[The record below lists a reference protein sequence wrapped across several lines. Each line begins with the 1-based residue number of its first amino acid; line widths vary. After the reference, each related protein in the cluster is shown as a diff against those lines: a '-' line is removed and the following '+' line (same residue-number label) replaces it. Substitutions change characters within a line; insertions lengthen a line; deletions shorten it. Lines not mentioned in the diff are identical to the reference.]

1 MKKTLLLLTAVSI
14 ATGAYSQIADGQYI
28 ISTEEGTY
36 LNSGHSW
43 GTAAVVSPL
52 PRVFEVINNGDFCNV
67 KSSIGY
73 WKGGTEIFIDG
84 GEGDKANFEFEKSGD
99 VYLIKHNGKY
109 FAKNELIDFK
119 DGDWWNWEK
128 ACHQDIQWTI
138 KLVDSAD
145 EAQKWNIVTLE
156 DAIAN
161 LKNATAEN
169 PMNATFFI
177 KANNMSRNDSD
188 NLTAWEFVKNGD
200 NANFITP
207 DPNWIYGDNDSWAH
221 QDTYG
226 FVQNDN
232 PATDNRDVVMQNVE
246 GLPAGD
252 YDVVYRV
259 TNQNNTPLELNINGS
274 VLPVAD
280 FTESDLWYNSAM
292 NALKNGEKS
301 GSFKVAAD
309 GKLSIKMIKESKVEQ
324 QNRFAFKTFRIFY
337 KGDNFNVVNNIE
349 VENLPVE
356 YYNLQGV
363 RVANPGKGIYIMR
376 QGEKATK
383 VIR

>member
-1 MKKTLLLLTAVSI
+1 MKKTLLLLTAASI
-14 ATGAYSQIADGQYI
+14 ASGAYSQIADGQYI

-73 WKGGTEIFIDG
+73 WKGGAEIFIDG
-84 GEGDKANFEFEKSGD
+84 GDGEKANFEFEKSGD
-99 VYLIKHNGKY
+99 VYLIKHDGKY
-109 FAKNELIDFK
+109 FAKNEMFDFK

-138 KLVDSAD
+138 KLVDSA
-145 EAQKWNIVTLE
+145 EKAQKWNVVTLE

-188 NLTAWEFVKNGD
+188 NLTAWEFEKNGD
-200 NANFITP
+200 GSIFITP

-232 PATDNRDVVMQNVE
+232 PATDNRDIVMQNVE

-280 FTESDLWYNSAM
+280 FTESDLWYNSAS
-292 NALKNGEKS
+292 NALKNGEKN

-309 GKLSIKMIKESKVEQ
+309 GKLSIKMIKESKVDQ

-337 KGDNFNVVNNIE
+337 KGDTGNAVNSIE

-363 RVANPGKGIYIMR
+363 RVANPDKGIFIMR

-383 VIR
+383 VIF

>member
-52 PRVFEVINNGDFCNV
+52 PRVFEVTNNGDFCNV

-99 VYLIKHNGKY
+99 VYLIKHDGKY

>member
-99 VYLIKHNGKY
+99 VYLIKHDGKY

-349 VENLPVE
+349 VENIPVE